1 MRKPPRSEAQSRT
14 IDGSRASPPC
24 PEQWRYT
31 SGCAVW
37 HSQHEK
43 VTRMET
49 TKPFP
54 PLVIAVVD
62 DNPADVYIIARV
74 LHTHGLQYTLQ
85 VLESRQRALHF
96 FDQLAGEDIRYPDLL
111 LLDYTLPGLD
121 TRELLQWMRA
131 VPACRHLRIVVMT
144 GSDNPAVEAEA
155 LALGADA
162 YFQKPVGFQRFLALG
177 DLIKVVVFGHTQA

>member
-1 MRKPPRSEAQSRT
+1 MRKPPRSEAQSRA

-43 VTRMET
+43 VRRMET
-49 TKPFP
+49 AKPFP

-62 DNPADVYIIARV
+62 DNPAEVYIIARV

-96 FDQLAGEDIRYPDLL
+96 FDQLAGEAIRCPDLL
-111 LLDYTLPGLD
+111 LLDSTLPGLD
-121 TRELLQWMRA
+121 TRELLQWIKA
-131 VPACRHLRIVVMT
+131 LPVCRRLRIIVMT
-144 GSDNPAVEAEA
+144 GSDDLSVEAEA
-155 LALGADA
+155 LAFGADA
-162 YFQKPVGFQRFLALG
+162 FFQKSVGLQRFLALG
-177 DLIKVVVFGHTQA
+177 DLIKAVVFGHRQA

>member
-1 MRKPPRSEAQSRT
+1 MEH
-14 IDGSRASPPC
+14 I
-24 PEQWRYT
+24 
-31 SGCAVW
+31 
-37 HSQHEK
+37 QHEK
-43 VTRMET
+43 VTRMEMA
-49 TKPFP
+49 P
-54 PLVIAVVD
+54 PLPPLLIAVVE
-62 DNPADVYIIARV
+62 DNPADVSCIARV
-74 LHTHGLQYTLQ
+74 LHAHGVPYTLQ

-96 FDQLAGEDIRYPDLL
+96 FDQLAGEDIRCPDLL

-131 VPACRHLRIVVMT
+131 MPACRHLRIVVMT

-177 DLIKVVVFGHTQA
+177 DLVKVVVFGYTQA

>member
-1 MRKPPRSEAQSRT
+1 M
-14 IDGSRASPPC
+14 
-24 PEQWRYT
+24 
-31 SGCAVW
+31 W

-43 VTRMET
+43 VRRMET
-49 TKPFP
+49 AKPFP

-96 FDQLAGEDIRYPDLL
+96 FDQLAEEDIRCPDLL
-111 LLDYTLPGLD
+111 LLDCTLPGLD

-131 VPACRHLRIVVMT
+131 VPACRRLRIIVIT
-144 GSDNPAVEAEA
+144 GSDDPGVQVEA

-162 YFQKPVGFQRFLALG
+162 FFQKPVSFQRFMALG
-177 DLIKVVVFGHTQA
+177 DLIKVLVFGHRQA

>member
-1 MRKPPRSEAQSRT
+1 MSIIGGYRQVEAR
-14 IDGSRASPPC
+14 
-24 PEQWRYT
+24 QWRYT

-49 TKPFP
+49 APPFP

-62 DNPADVYIIARV
+62 NNPADVYIIARV
-74 LHTHGLQYTLQ
+74 LHAHDLQYTLQ

-96 FDQLAGEDIRYPDLL
+96 FDQLAGEDIQCPDLL

-121 TRELLQWMRA
+121 TRELLQWMKA
-131 VPACRHLRIVVMT
+131 LPVCRRLRIIVTT
-144 GSDNPAVEAEA
+144 GSDDPDVQHAA
-155 LALGADA
+155 LTLGADA
-162 YFQKPVGFQRFLALG
+162 FFQKSVGFQRFLALG
-177 DLIKVVVFGHTQA
+177 DLIKAVVFGHRQA